1 MSEGGKQLFEVDF
14 YGRTGKG
21 LGGLVCC
28 GVRDKGDLVF
38 EVKNHKLSVS
48 SLVSESKIPPETFCV
63 PLTVELGLN
72 KFTVTLVRT
81 EPTQPSPLGWTC
93 LSK

>member
-1 MSEGGKQLFEVDF
+1 MSEGGKQLFEVDV

-38 EVKNHKLSVS
+38 
-48 SLVSESKIPPETFCV
+48 
-63 PLTVELGLN
+63 
-72 KFTVTLVRT
+72 
-81 EPTQPSPLGWTC
+81 
-93 LSK
+93 